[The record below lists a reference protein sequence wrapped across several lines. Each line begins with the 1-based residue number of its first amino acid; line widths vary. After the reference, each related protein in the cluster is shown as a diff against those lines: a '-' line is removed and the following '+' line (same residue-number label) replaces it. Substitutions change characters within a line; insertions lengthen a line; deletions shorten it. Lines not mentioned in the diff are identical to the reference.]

1 MLPLKLLASA
11 ARLAEPMLLSV
22 SVDTPAAAQASEN
35 APKSMF
41 SFENAFLSLPPMS
54 SSAAWIWLAALT
66 VEAAPS
72 SIETP
77 HPSRS
82 STMERAVPS

>member
-1 MLPLKLLASA
+1 
-11 ARLAEPMLLSV
+11 
-22 SVDTPAAAQASEN
+22 
-35 APKSMF
+35 MF

-54 SSAAWIWLAALT
+54 SSAAWIWLAART